1 MAEETRR
8 SRRLQG
14 GQPERDPID
23 LLCGVC
29 RLPISANLYNCT
41 ITRYCHQ
48 PIHRPCLENALR
60 INARCP
66 ICRTRQ
72 RVQTRRSRRLQGF
85 QPEHGPIDLLCG
97 VCRLPISANL
107 YNCTITRYCH
117 QPIHRPCLENA
128 LRINARCPLC
138 RARQGV
144 QYPEDVNPRRLARN

>member
-1 MAEETRR
+1 MAEEARR

-66 ICRTRQ
+66 LCRARQ
-72 RVQTRRSRRLQGF
+72 RVQTRRSRRLQGL